1 MKRLI
6 LLFSVITIFSSCSVI
21 KKTHIRDY
29 SERIELIKTNFP
41 EIYELYRRGEVVIN
55 DVYTYEKD
63 GFSLYEKIYNE
74 FFCSR
79 KEDSKN

>member
-1 MKRLI
+1 MTNTKIVMKRLI

-41 EIYELYRRGEVVIN
+41 EIYELYRRGEVVIH
-55 DVYTYEKD
+55 DVYTYEKVHIN
-63 GFSLYEKIYNE
+63 YYY
-74 FFCSR
+74 R
-79 KEDSKN
+79 

>member
-1 MKRLI
+1 MTNTKIVMKRLI

-41 EIYELYRRGEVVIN
+41 EIYELYRRGEVVII
-55 DVYTYEKD
+55 DVYTYEND
-63 GFSLYEKIYNE
+63 GHEKVHINYYY
-74 FFCSR
+74 R
-79 KEDSKN
+79 

>member
-1 MKRLI
+1 MTNTKIVMKRLI

-55 DVYTYEKD
+55 DVYTYEQ
-63 GFSLYEKIYNE
+63 
-74 FFCSR
+74 R
-79 KEDSKN
+79 RT

>member
-1 MKRLI
+1 MTNTKIVMKRLI

-41 EIYELYRRGEVVIN
+41 EIYELYRRGEVIN

-63 GFSLYEKIYNE
+63 GHEKVHINYYY
-74 FFCSR
+74 R
-79 KEDSKN
+79 